1 MVILASFE
9 HPRRDWRVLSFR
21 GGFHMNR
28 ASLKPRKCAVCK
40 TVFRPLRSMQKVC
53 SPACSLG
60 WARKLAEQKAARAKR
75 DERKSLREKLEKAKT
90 RGQHLKELQT
100 AFNAWIRARDAGLP
114 CISCGR
120 PASWQG
126 QWDAGHYRSV
136 GSNPAS
142 RFDPLNVNKQC
153 GPCNVHLSGD
163 LIRYRA
169 GLVKKIGL
177 EAVERLEGP
186 HAPLKLTLLEIHEMK
201 AFYRAEVRRL
211 KREAA

>member
-1 MVILASFE
+1 MT
-9 HPRRDWRVLSFR
+9 
-21 GGFHMNR
+21 R
-28 ASLKPRKCAVCK
+28 ASLKPKRCRQCK
-40 TVFRPLRSMQKVC
+40 VTFQPARSMQAVC
-53 SPACSLG
+53 SPAC
-60 WARKLAEQKAARAKR
+60 AQAYAKKLAEQKAARAKR
-75 DERKSLREKLEKAKT
+75 DDRKSLREALEKAKT

-120 PASWQG
+120 PASWRG

-153 GPCNVHLSGD
+153 GPCNVHLSGN
-163 LIRYRA
+163 LIAYRA

-177 EAVERLEGP
+177 AEVERLEGP
-186 HAPLKLTLLEIHEMK
+186 HLPLKLTLPEILEMK

-211 KREAA
+211 KKEAA

>member
-1 MVILASFE
+1 M
-9 HPRRDWRVLSFR
+9 
-21 GGFHMNR
+21 MR
-28 ASLKPRKCAVCK
+28 ASLKPKRCRQCK
-40 TVFRPLRSMQKVC
+40 VTFQPARSMQAVC
-53 SPACSLG
+53 SPAC
-60 WARKLAEQKAARAKR
+60 AQAYAKKLAEQKAARAKR
-75 DERKSLREKLEKAKT
+75 DDRKSLREALEKAKT

-120 PASWQG
+120 PASWRG

-153 GPCNVHLSGD
+153 GPCNVHLSGN
-163 LIRYRA
+163 LIAYRA

-177 EAVERLEGP
+177 SEVERLEGP
-186 HAPLKLTLLEIHEMK
+186 HLPLKLTLPEILEMK

>member
-1 MVILASFE
+1 
-9 HPRRDWRVLSFR
+9 
-21 GGFHMNR
+21 
-28 ASLKPRKCAVCK
+28 
-40 TVFRPLRSMQKVC
+40 MQAVC
-53 SPACSLG
+53 SPAC
-60 WARKLAEQKAARAKR
+60 AQAYAKKLAEQKAARAKR
-75 DERKSLREKLEKAKT
+75 DDRKSLREALEKAKT

-120 PASWQG
+120 PASWRG

-153 GPCNVHLSGD
+153 GPCNVHLSGN
-163 LIRYRA
+163 LIAYRA

-177 EAVERLEGP
+177 AEVERLEGP
-186 HAPLKLTLLEIHEMK
+186 HLPLKLTLPEILEMK

-211 KREAA
+211 KKEAA

>member
-1 MVILASFE
+1 MTL
-9 HPRRDWRVLSFR
+9 
-21 GGFHMNR
+21 GR
-28 ASLKPRKCAVCK
+28 ASLKPKKCHVCK
-40 TVFRPLRSMQKVC
+40 RVYTPIRSMSKVC
-53 SPACSLG
+53 SVPCSLE

-75 DERKSLREKLEKAKT
+75 DERQSIRVALEKAKT

-120 PASWQG
+120 PASWRG

-153 GPCNVHLSGD
+153 GPCNVHLSGN
-163 LIRYRA
+163 LIAYRA
-169 GLVKKIGL
+169 GLVKKIGI
-177 EAVERLEGP
+177 EAVEQLEGP
-186 HAPLKLTLLEIHEMK
+186 HEPLKISIQEMTQMK
-201 AFYRAEVRRL
+201 AFYRAEVRHMKKKEINEL
-211 KREAA
+211 EETCSIL